1 MKIESAEL
9 CLKAQHEASS
19 RQTTEVEQTLS
30 FRQVF
35 AGVAASEPDRG
46 EELRRRVQRL
56 LEQLVAAIL
65 AAIDGKKGEENPAA
79 DCAELPPETDMPG
92 AGRVREVS
100 WKTEWC
106 TTLEEKEATTVCAS
120 GFVRTCDGREIAFDC
135 SLAMQREHTETLSG
149 SASGSYRLHD
159 PLVLDFAG
167 TGAELTAA
175 RVDFDLDA
183 DGKVE
188 QIPGLGEGCGYLV
201 FDRNGNGRADDGSE
215 LFGVASG
222 NGFAD
227 LAKLDSDGN
236 GWIDEADP
244 AFRQLGLANG
254 ERYATLADR
263 GVGALA
269 TAAVHAPF
277 SLKTGENELLG
288 QIRAAGIYL
297 RESGEVGFMQQVDLA
312 VSAPPAGQ
320 DEPGQRQQLSA

>member
-9 CLKAQHEASS
+9 CLQAQHEASK
-19 RQTTEVEQTLS
+19 RQTTEVEQILS

-35 AGVAASEPDRG
+35 AGVAASETDRS
-46 EELRRRVQRL
+46 EELRRRIQRM

-65 AAIDGKKGEENPAA
+65 AAIDGKKCEENPAA
-79 DCAELPPETDMPG
+79 DGAALPTDSELPT

-100 WKTEWC
+100 WQTEWC
-106 TTLEEKEATTVCAS
+106 TTIEETESTNICAS
-120 GFVRTCDGREIAFDC
+120 GFVRTCDGRQIAFDC
-135 SLAMQREHTETLSG
+135 SLAMQREYTQTLSG
-149 SASGSYRLHD
+149 SASGTYRLHD
-159 PLVLDFAG
+159 PLVIDFAG
-167 TGAELTAA
+167 TGAELTEN

-188 QIPGLGEGCGYLV
+188 RIPGLGEGCGYLV

-244 AFRQLGLANG
+244 VFRQLGVANG
-254 ERYATLADR
+254 ERYASLSER
-263 GVGALA
+263 GIGALA

-277 SLKTGENELLG
+277 SLKTGDNELLG
-288 QIRAAGIYL
+288 QIRAAGVYL

-320 DEPGQRQQLSA
+320 DQPGERQQLSA